1 MVELDSGKLKVS
13 EGISKRR
20 TMPGNFKIIK
30 VQLCKKS
37 SQ

>member
-1 MVELDSGKLKVS
+1 MVELDSGKLKAA

-20 TMPGNFKIIK
+20 LMPGHFKIIK
-30 VQLCKKS
+30 VQICKKS